1 MIDHVELRARARG
14 IGLDASHVENDY
26 VLCHLLVAICKSIP
40 ELVFRGGT
48 ALARIYW
55 PDYRL
60 SEDLDFTSSGPIAD
74 LEARLENAVRAA
86 RKSTTLNLKLTYG
99 SPKDSWSRS
108 TVQWADHELI
118 LDVNMDET
126 VAMGSSEEKAD
137 LPYKDLQ
144 EREAMI
150 PVFSLPEILGNKWFM
165 LNDRTEPRDL
175 FDVWSGLI
183 TFGVEFEVIE
193 SGHQAKY
200 GNAPNRGSL
209 YNAERVEGLWET
221 RLAHQ
226 LTDLPPF
233 KKVYA
238 DVTRQFEEWQ
248 ERRNAV

>member
-1 MIDHVELRARARG
+1 MIDRVELRARARR
-14 IGLDASHVENDY
+14 IGLDVSHVENDY
-26 VLCHLLVAICKSIP
+26 VLCHLLVAISRSIP

-60 SEDLDFTSSGPIAD
+60 SEDLDFTSPGPITD
-74 LEARLENAVRAA
+74 LGPRLENAVEVA
-86 RKSTTLNLKLTYG
+86 RESTTLNLKLTYG
-99 SPKDSWSRS
+99 FPHDSWSRS

-118 LDVNMDET
+118 LDVNMDEN

-137 LPYKDLQ
+137 LPYRDLQ
-144 EREAMI
+144 QLEMMI

-175 FDVWSGLI
+175 FDVWTGLV

-193 SGHQAKY
+193 SGHQARY
-200 GNAPNRGSL
+200 GSAPNRGSL
-209 YNAERVEGLWET
+209 YNAERLEGLWET

-226 LTDLPPF
+226 LADLPPF
-233 KKVYA
+233 RKVYA
-238 DVTRQFEEWQ
+238 DVKGQFEEW
-248 ERRNAV
+248 